1 MSPLSDWRYSA
12 RLERVAKVA
21 RRTPG
26 VSHAFAA
33 LDSRR
38 SRQVERSGQAAERAR
53 SRWQA
58 AEPAADLTWG
68 VELSGDAFVD
78 AVVAHGGLASGTSIV
93 EIGPGYGRL
102 PASILARGVE
112 LQRYVGVD
120 LSEENVAHLRERFDD
135 PRLSFEVGD
144 AESVSLDEPAD
155 TLISSLTFKHFYPS
169 FERALANLRSSL
181 APGATAAFDLIEGDR
196 RYFQVDGRTYIHQYT
211 RPEVE
216 GILDRAGYRL
226 RAFDEVVHDADHVR
240 LLVVAT
246 PAGSPAE

>member
-1 MSPLSDWRYSA
+1 MSRLADWRYSS
-12 RLERVAKVA
+12 RLERVAKLA

-33 LDSRR
+33 LDARR
-38 SRQVERSGQAAERAR
+38 SRRVEATGRAAERAR

-58 AEPAADLTWG
+58 ATPAADLTWG

-78 AVVAHGGLASGTSIV
+78 AVVRHGGLGPGCSVV

-102 PASILARGVE
+102 PASILGRGIE
-112 LQRYVGVD
+112 LGRYVGVD

-135 PRLSFEVGD
+135 PRIEFRVGD
-144 AESVSLDEPAD
+144 AESVALEDPAD

-169 FERALANLRSSL
+169 FERALANLRGSL

-196 RYFQVDGRTYIHQYT
+196 RYFQADGRTYIHQYT

-216 GILDRAGYRL
+216 EVLAGAGYRL
-226 RAFDEVVHDADHVR
+226 KAFDEVAHDRDHVR

-246 PAGSPAE
+246 PDG